1 MSERESTT
9 TSSTDKEHRKRSSLG
24 HGMTSRLTRP
34 SPSSRPSRRN
44 PGQSGVLFRRD
55 RLSPNQLNHQDPFIL
70 RHGSQPTANR
80 LPLLSRG
87 DLCKAHCSVLV
98 RRLDTFA
105 SCSTPTA
112 RRPRTCGGY
121 STKYNTRGKLQ
132 PSQCYSLIN
141 LDNFFC
147 MIFRY

>member
-1 MSERESTT
+1 
-9 TSSTDKEHRKRSSLG
+9 
-24 HGMTSRLTRP
+24 MTSRLTRP

-87 DLCKAHCSVLV
+87 DLCNAHCSVLV
-98 RRLDTFA
+98 RKAHNSRLLLPPLPQEAQEFQRPFA
-105 SCSTPTA
+105 LSLSNLMTDSVTI
-112 RRPRTCGGY
+112 Y
-121 STKYNTRGKLQ
+121 LKLKSVLFLMS
-132 PSQCYSLIN
+132 SQQAMVGS
-141 LDNFFC
+141 
-147 MIFRY
+147 RA